1 MAAEPLPAGEG
12 TGTGGNVTTDDAM
25 SGEALS
31 RAESAMPLQGA
42 DDPEGDRRLG
52 ECVRAVRQRA
62 GLTIQDLARRTQL
75 SVGMIS
81 LIERGRAT
89 PSVRTL
95 RLLSVALHVPISYFF
110 EARPEPEGP
119 RYIVRRS
126 ARRLLR
132 LTPSGVLKEA
142 LAPEAKGLLEM
153 YELTLSPGGSSGAD
167 FLQHE
172 GEKAGY
178 VLAGRLRLWLDHQPH
193 ILEPGDSFRFPS
205 QVPHMF
211 DNATHEPVRVIW
223 VTAQP
228 SAI

>member
-1 MAAEPLPAGEG
+1 M
-12 TGTGGNVTTDDAM
+12 DDAL
-25 SGEALS
+25 SGDGLS
-31 RAESAMPLQGA
+31 RPGTAATIQDA
-42 DDPEGDRRLG
+42 DDPDGDRRLG

-62 GLTIQDLARRTQL
+62 GLTIQELAQRTQI

-81 LIERGRAT
+81 LLERGRAT

-95 RLLSVALHVPISYFF
+95 RLLSVALDVPISYFF

-119 RYIVRRS
+119 RYIVRRA

-142 LAPEAKGLLEM
+142 LAPEGKGLLEM
-153 YELTLSPGGSSGAD
+153 YELTLSPGGSSGAE

-172 GEKAGY
+172 GEKGGY

-193 ILEPGDSFRFPS
+193 ILEPGDTFRFPS

-211 DNATHEPVRVIW
+211 DNPSNEPVRVIW
-223 VTAQP
+223 VTSSTSGQGPTGPVRPATGALVP
-228 SAI
+228 RR

>member
-1 MAAEPLPAGEG
+1 M
-12 TGTGGNVTTDDAM
+12 TTDDAM
-25 SGEALS
+25 SEEALS
-31 RAESAMPLQGA
+31 RAESASPIQGV

-62 GLTIQDLARRTQL
+62 GLTIQKLARRTQL
-75 SVGMIS
+75 SAGMIS
-81 LIERGRAT
+81 LLERGRAT

-95 RLLSVALHVPISYFF
+95 RLLSVALDVPISYFF

-126 ARRLLR
+126 ARRRLR

-142 LAPEAKGLLEM
+142 LAPEGKGLLEL

-178 VLAGRLRLWLDHQPH
+178 VLAGRLRLWLDQQPH
-193 ILEPGDSFRFPS
+193 ILDPGDSFRFPS
-205 QVPHMF
+205 QIPHMF
-211 DNATHEPVRVIW
+211 DNPADEPARIIW
-223 VTAQP
+223 VTARP
-228 SAI
+228 GAG